1 MGENKAA
8 MFISFEGSEGCG
20 KTTQVALLT
29 DFLKSRGYDVL
40 TTREPGGTHIGD
52 QIRDVLLKREN
63 VDMQARTEILLFQ
76 ASRAQLVQQV
86 IVPHLENGGVVIC
99 DRYADSTVAYQGY
112 GYGVDLDQLKAIIH
126 FATNGLKPDLTFLMD
141 VDIRQGL
148 LRRTEDGDI
157 NRLDAYDLDFYE
169 RVWGGYLQMAQAE
182 PERWMIVDA
191 NRKPEQIQEE
201 IQEIIGTR
209 LNA

>member
-1 MGENKAA
+1 

-29 DFLKSRGYDVL
+29 DFLKERGYDVL
-40 TTREPGGTHIGD
+40 TTREPGGTVIGD

-63 VDMQARTEILLFQ
+63 VEMQERTEILLFQ

-86 IVPHLENGGVVIC
+86 ITPHLDGGGIVIC

-112 GYGVDLDQLKAIIH
+112 GYGVDLEQLKTIIH
-126 FATNGLKPDLTFLMD
+126 FATHGLKPDMTFLLD
-141 VDIRQGL
+141 VDIKQGL

-157 NRLDAYDLDFYE
+157 NRLDAYDLDFYM
-169 RVWGGYLQMAQAE
+169 RVRDGYLQMARDE
-182 PERWMIVDA
+182 PDRWIILDA
-191 NRKPEQIQEE
+191 DQSPEQIQTE
-201 IQEIIGTR
+201 IQKI
-209 LNA
+209 LQKQLK